1 MRRSKKRV
9 RLAPQSPAH
18 AILGILSE
26 SPQCGR
32 TYMGLPVTC
41 RNRCSCSS
49 LVLFLAYRNHHRCR
63 TSCCNR
69 LILPASRSSR
79 AQSAALW
86 VLWRG
91 GDSEPVHSRILSH
104 CLRCLA
110 FAPYHL
116 WHARNSI
123 CFAHRRCVFAIMQY
137 SLRRR
142 LNIIIWIG
150 RTHVPLRGT
159 P

>member
-1 MRRSKKRV
+1 MMPFLAYYPSRRT
-9 RLAPQSPAH
+9 H
-18 AILGILSE
+18 
-26 SPQCGR
+26 
-32 TYMGLPVTC
+32 MGLPVTC

-123 CFAHRRCVFAIMQY
+123 CFAH
-137 SLRRR
+137 
-142 LNIIIWIG
+142 
-150 RTHVPLRGT
+150 
-159 P
+159 